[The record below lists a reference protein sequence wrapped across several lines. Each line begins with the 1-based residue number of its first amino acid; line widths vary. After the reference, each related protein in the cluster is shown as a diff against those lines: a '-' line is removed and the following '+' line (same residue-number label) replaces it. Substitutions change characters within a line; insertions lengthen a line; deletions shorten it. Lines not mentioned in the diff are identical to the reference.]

1 MTMLNWAILGTSF
14 ISNTVAEALRESKGS
29 RIASAFGR
37 DPQRLAAFAQTY
49 GIEKTSTKLDAILD
63 DPAIDVVYVGLPN
76 HIHAEAVCAAA
87 ARGKAILSE
96 KSLTRTVE
104 EAEALIAA
112 VDNAD
117 IFFLEGLMYL
127 AHPLMARV
135 GNIIASGRL
144 GRLCSV
150 SGHYAAAIAPF
161 ANPLGGGTIFNLG
174 CYPASLLH
182 YVTEAG
188 FGGDAFRRFQCVA
201 TGNISA
207 SDGTVC
213 DASLAVR
220 FDNGL
225 IATLQSTDSIGMDH
239 AFTVLG
245 EKGSLRFITNPW
257 LPVAGDNVIEV
268 TDYGNMPE
276 RVIVTSDR
284 DAFGHQVELVEK
296 CLSQGLKSAPRP
308 SPSPAHSLEIMR
320 LLSEWERQ
328 IRANTREHE
337 G

>member
-1 MTMLNWAILGTSF
+1 MLNWAILGTSF
-14 ISNTVAEALRESKGS
+14 ISDTMAEALLASKGS
-29 RIASAFGR
+29 RIASVFGR
-37 DPQRLAAFAQTY
+37 DPQRLAAFAQAH
-49 GIEKTSTKLDAILD
+49 GIEKTSTAIDAILD

-104 EAEALIAA
+104 EAEALVAA
-112 VDNAD
+112 VSKAD

-127 AHPLMARV
+127 AHPLMAAA
-135 GNIIASGRL
+135 GDIIASGRL
-144 GRLCSV
+144 GRLRSV
-150 SGHYAAAIAPF
+150 SGYYAAEIAQF

-182 YVTEAG
+182 YVVEAG
-188 FGGDAFRRFQCVA
+188 FGGDAFRGYRCVA

-213 DASLAVR
+213 EASLAMR
-220 FDNGL
+220 FENGL
-225 IATLQSTDSIGMDH
+225 IATLQSTDSFGMDH

-245 EKGSLRFITNPW
+245 EKGALRFITNPW

-268 TDYGNMPE
+268 TAYGQAPE
-276 RVIVTSDR
+276 RIIVTSDR
-284 DAFGHQVELVEK
+284 DAFGHQVQLVED
-296 CLSQGLKSAPRP
+296 CLSQGLKCAPRP
-308 SPSPAHSLEIMR
+308 SPNPAHSLEIMK
-320 LLSEWERQ
+320 LLCEWENQVRTHASA
-328 IRANTREHE
+328 RS
-337 G
+337 